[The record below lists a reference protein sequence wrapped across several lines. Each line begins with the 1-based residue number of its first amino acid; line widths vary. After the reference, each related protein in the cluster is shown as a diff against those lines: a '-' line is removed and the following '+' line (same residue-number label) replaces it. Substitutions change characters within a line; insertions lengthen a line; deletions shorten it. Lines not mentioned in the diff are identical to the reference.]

1 MANMMQMMA
10 KAQKFKSKMEELQGR
25 VRAEIVDG
33 SVQNGLITCK
43 MTGNFALKEI
53 KIGDSLVKVEDK
65 DMLEDLIVAAVNNA
79 RENAEQLMQSETQ
92 KLMAEMGLPAEMAGL
107 L

>member
-53 KIGDSLVKVEDK
+53 KI
-65 DMLEDLIVAAVNNA
+65 
-79 RENAEQLMQSETQ
+79 
-92 KLMAEMGLPAEMAGL
+92 AEMGLPAEMAGL